1 MASFLILSLLR
12 AISRCFL
19 NVVVVQVA
27 AVGLGGFRLFSRHRH
42 ADHLQPA
49 LLHLLA
55 LSSKVVDG
63 LGLRQAKA
71 SRGVGRPNFVVHRVA
86 QERDGAL
93 GLHILR
99 SVCREL
105 PNRNFFFP
113 SLIVSL
119 CRFSVMQVKSV
130 DLFAQLDFLSLKKQL
145 NFKALRYL
153 RSSVEVEHQSLL
165 LGDDAPDFL
174 PGFVSLAVLQEAAY
188 DAAAREL
195 SRLDLKGGGKCV
207 KVRRSIRVLFSRE
220 QLAERCPHLQDAL
233 LPAFRQSLSRQDGET
248 VFAHFVDLVAVVFQR
263 NLVVGTLPA
272 DHLEGRQVSR

>member
-19 NVVVVQVA
+19 NVVVVQAA

-71 SRGVGRPNFVVHRVA
+71 GGGVGRPNAVVHRVA

-99 SVCREL
+99 RVR
-105 PNRNFFFP
+105 RDYQTVIFFF
-113 SLIVSL
+113 
-119 CRFSVMQVKSV
+119 Q
-130 DLFAQLDFLSLKKQL
+130 A
-145 NFKALRYL
+145 
-153 RSSVEVEHQSLL
+153 
-165 LGDDAPDFL
+165 
-174 PGFVSLAVLQEAAY
+174 
-188 DAAAREL
+188 
-195 SRLDLKGGGKCV
+195 
-207 KVRRSIRVLFSRE
+207 
-220 QLAERCPHLQDAL
+220 
-233 LPAFRQSLSRQDGET
+233 
-248 VFAHFVDLVAVVFQR
+248 
-263 NLVVGTLPA
+263 
-272 DHLEGRQVSR
+272 